1 MRFAFEACSL
11 YTSKSRYI
19 KSLTVPVAPALRE
32 PCREAKPRSEG
43 GSREREAPFS
53 GVEMSLRIP
62 PRFWPQND
70 DGHDE
75 FAQITIP
82 VGAVYLTSWPR
93 STLAAERATCPTG
106 LLPPNHP
113 RQHNT
118 PRSGTQNGH
127 ILAPNLRRL
136 GRFVGGDGAE
146 PRLIRACKALGGVYL
161 NLRRLLHGSACLPK
175 RDRAPD
181 RHPFDVAV

>member
-11 YTSKSRYI
+11 YTSKPRYI
-19 KSLTVPVAPALRE
+19 KSFAVPVAPGLRE
-32 PCREAKPRSEG
+32 ACREAKPGSEG

-75 FAQITIP
+75 FAQIAIP

-93 STLAAERATCPTG
+93 STLTAERATCPTG

-127 ILAPNLRRL
+127 LLAPNL
-136 GRFVGGDGAE
+136 GGPDASLAGTGAE
-146 PRLIRACKALGGVYL
+146 PRLTRACKGLGGVYV
-161 NLRRLLHGSACLPK
+161 NPRRLLHGSACLPK
-175 RDRAPD
+175 RDRAD
-181 RHPFDVAV
+181 RYPFDVAV